1 MEKGLVSIITP
12 MYKGERF
19 VGDTIRSVI
28 SQTYK
33 NWEMIIVDDCSPD
46 DGAGIRVVE
55 SFMGDEPRISLI
67 KQTVNK
73 GSAGARN
80 VGINEAKG
88 QYLCLLDSDDYWDD
102 NFLESQLKLINE
114 KDAALVYA
122 SYRRVHETSK
132 EEILRPII
140 VHEKIN
146 YHKYLMTCEVGCL
159 TVLYDV
165 SKIGKQYL
173 NEDLKS
179 VRDDTSL
186 WLSILKKVDYFYG
199 NKEILASYRQVGN
212 SATHSK
218 SGLIKPHWYMLR
230 EIEGLSLIK
239 SAFYFAAWAIT
250 GFYKYHT
257 GKKN

>member
-28 SQTYK
+28 AQTYE

-46 DGAGIRVVE
+46 NGAGIRVVE
-55 SFMGDEPRISLI
+55 SFQKDEPRITLI
-67 KQTVNK
+67 KQKVNK

-80 VGINEAKG
+80 TGIKEAKG
-88 QYLCLLDSDDYWDD
+88 QFLCLLDSDDYWDD
-102 NFLESQLKLINE
+102 IFLEEQLSLIKE
-114 KDAALVYA
+114 KNASMVYA
-122 SYRRVHETSK
+122 SYRRVHEVTK
-132 EEILRPII
+132 EEVLRPII
-140 VHEKIN
+140 VHDRIN
-146 YHKYLMTCEVGCL
+146 YHKYLQTYEVGCL

-173 NEDLKS
+173 NEDMKS

-186 WLSILKKVDYFYG
+186 WLKILKEVDYIYG
-199 NKEILASYRQVGN
+199 NKKILASYRQVGT

-218 SGLIKPHWYMLR
+218 TGLVKPHWYMLR
-230 EIEGLSLIK
+230 EIEQLSLLK
-239 SAFYFAAWAIT
+239 SIYYFSYWALT

-257 GKKN
+257 GKK

>member
-28 SQTYK
+28 AQSYEK
-33 NWEMIIVDDCSPD
+33 WEMIIVDDCSPD

-55 SFMGDEPRISLI
+55 SFQKDEPRITLI
-67 KQTVNK
+67 KQKVNK

-80 VGINEAKG
+80 TGIKQANG
-88 QYLCLLDSDDYWDD
+88 QYLCLLDSDDYWDS
-102 NFLESQLKLINE
+102 NFLESQLKLMAE
-114 KDAALVYA
+114 KDAAFVYA
-122 SYRRVHETSK
+122 SYRRVHETTK
-132 EEILRPII
+132 EEVLRPII

-146 YHKYLMTCEVGCL
+146 YHKYLQTYEVGCL
-159 TVLYDV
+159 TVVYDV

-173 NEDLKS
+173 NEDMKS

-199 NKEILASYRQVGN
+199 NRKILASYRQVGG
-212 SATHSK
+212 SATNSK

-230 EIEGLSLIK
+230 KIEKLSLVRSIY
-239 SAFYFAAWAIT
+239 YFSYWAIT

-257 GKKN
+257 GKK